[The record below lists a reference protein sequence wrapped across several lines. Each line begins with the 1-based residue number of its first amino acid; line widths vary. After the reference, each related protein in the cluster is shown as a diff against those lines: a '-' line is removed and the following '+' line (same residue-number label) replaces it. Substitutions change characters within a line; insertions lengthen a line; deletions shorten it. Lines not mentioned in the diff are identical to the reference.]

1 MSDLLYSWRKKRGLD
16 YNGWLAFIVKRWL
29 RLNGLGFMIP
39 FDMAMEWRNS
49 SNVTLTIW
57 EWGEAKQEKIKFR
70 DDIYA
75 SNIISRLRDLGMTN
89 TKDRYIV
96 LLALGK
102 RI

>member
-1 MSDLLYSWRKKRGLD
+1 MSDLLYLWRKKRGLD

-29 RLNGLGFMIP
+29 RQNGLGFMIP
-39 FDMAMEWRNS
+39 FHMMMDWRDS

-57 EWGEAKQEKIKFR
+57 EWGKTKQEKIKFS
-70 DDIYA
+70 DGIYA
-75 SNIISRLRDLGMTN
+75 SEIVSRLRELGMTN
-89 TKDRYIV
+89 SKDKYKV